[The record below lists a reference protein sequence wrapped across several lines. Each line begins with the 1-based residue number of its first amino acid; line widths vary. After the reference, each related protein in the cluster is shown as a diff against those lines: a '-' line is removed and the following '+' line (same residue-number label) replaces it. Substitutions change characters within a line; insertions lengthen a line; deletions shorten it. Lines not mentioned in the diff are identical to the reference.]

1 MLHHPLKQAI
11 VRDAPPPIPCLESLP
26 ALLHR
31 IYARRGIV
39 SPKQLDLSLQQLPD
53 PRHLFGM
60 PEMTRILADA
70 IAKDQ
75 RVLVIGDYDADGA
88 TATAVALLGLRALG
102 LRHIDYLV
110 PNRFEYGYGLTP
122 EIVSLAKDRSP
133 DILLDRRQRHF
144 QS

>member
-11 VRDAPPPIPCLESLP
+11 VRDAAPPIPCLESLP

-39 SPKQLDLSLQQLPD
+39 SPNQLDLSLQQLPD
-53 PRHLFGM
+53 PRHLSGM

-70 IAKDQ
+70 IAKDL

-88 TATAVALLGLRALG
+88 TAKIGRA
-102 LRHIDYLV
+102 HV
-110 PNRFEYGYGLTP
+110 
-122 EIVSLAKDRSP
+122 
-133 DILLDRRQRHF
+133 
-144 QS
+144 